1 MNKRRLDAELV
12 ARGLAENRS
21 KGQALIMSRRVSVND
36 EIVAK
41 AGFQVRQ
48 SDQIAVAEPEHPWVG
63 RGGVKLAHALERFSV
78 DPSGLVCADIG
89 ASTGGFTH
97 VLLEKGAARVYA
109 IDVGYGQLD
118 IHLRNDPRVVVM
130 ERVNARY
137 LDEQSLP
144 EPVALVSI
152 DVSFI
157 SLRHILPAALRI
169 SSPGVRIVTLIK
181 PQFEV
186 GREHVGKG
194 GIVRDDDAR
203 ENAVSAIIAFAESLG
218 LSCSARE
225 ESPIRGAEGNVEVL
239 ALFETADR

>member
-36 EIVAK
+36 EVVAK
-41 AGFQVRQ
+41 AGFQVRP

-78 DPSGLVCADIG
+78 DPGGLVCADIG

-118 IHLRNDPRVVVM
+118 VHLRNDPRVVVM

-144 EPVALVSI
+144 EPVSVVTI

-157 SLRHILPAALRI
+157 SLRHILPATLRI
-169 SSPGVRIVTLIK
+169 SSPGARIVTLIK

-203 ENAVSAIIAFAESLG
+203 EQAVSAIITFAESLG
-218 LSCSARE
+218 LRCSARE
-225 ESPIRGAEGNVEVL
+225 TSPIRGAEGNVEIL
-239 ALFETADR
+239 AQFETAHR

>member
-1 MNKRRLDAELV
+1 MNKKRLDAELV
-12 ARGLAENRS
+12 TRGLAENRS
-21 KGQALIMSRRVSVND
+21 KGQALIMSRRVSVNG

-41 AGFQVRQ
+41 AGFQVRE
-48 SDQIAVAEPEHPWVG
+48 SDAITVAEPEHPWVG
-63 RGGVKLAHALERFSV
+63 RGGVKLAHALDRFSL
-78 DPSGLVCADIG
+78 DPTGLVCADIG

-97 VLLEKGAARVYA
+97 VLLENGAARVYA

-137 LDEQSLP
+137 LDDQSLP
-144 EPVALVSI
+144 EPVSLVSI

-157 SLRHILPAALRI
+157 SLRHILPASLRI
-169 SSPGVRIVTLIK
+169 SSPGARIVALIK

-194 GIVRDDDAR
+194 GIVRDDEAR
-203 ENAVSAIIAFAESLG
+203 ENAVSAIIAFGESLG

-225 ESPIRGAEGNVEVL
+225 TSPIRGAEGNIEVL
-239 ALFETADR
+239 ALFEVAVG

>member
-48 SDQIAVAEPEHPWVG
+48 SDEIAVAEPEHPWVG

-78 DPSGLVCADIG
+78 DPGGLVCADIG

-144 EPVALVSI
+144 EPVSLVSI

-169 SSPGVRIVTLIK
+169 SSPGARIVTLIK

-194 GIVRDDDAR
+194 GIVRDADAR
-203 ENAVSAIIAFAESLG
+203 EQAVSAIIAFAESLG

-239 ALFETADR
+239 ALFETANP